1 VLDLDDV
8 IENFDRMTQH
18 MENTVVSMVT
28 DNSKEI
34 EEILKQL
41 LIYLDSTSKN
51 LDGINTAV
59 GDFIDDYEKS
69 AGKGS
74 LGGEDFYKIKETV
87 EGFYEKIKQA
97 QDRNALKILEYVKK
111 VGESNQTYLRRVLS
125 GNSAIIKSVGESHQ
139 TSIENS
145 KSLQELKNVL
155 TNIAGEV
162 GETKQNV
169 SRNQENLMTVITAM
183 MDSETKKA
191 VASEMVRT
199 EEIKSNSEKTKMKF
213 SLAAKIISVL
223 LGSGGVLY
231 FILDLILGSGG

>member
-155 TNIAGEV
+155 TNIAGEI

>member
-1 VLDLDDV
+1 MLDLDDV

-97 QDRNALKILEYVKK
+97 QDKNALKILEYVKK

>member
-97 QDRNALKILEYVKK
+97 QDRNALK
-111 VGESNQTYLRRVLS
+111 
-125 GNSAIIKSVGESHQ
+125 
-139 TSIENS
+139 
-145 KSLQELKNVL
+145 
-155 TNIAGEV
+155 NI
-162 GETKQNV
+162 
-169 SRNQENLMTVITAM
+169 RIC
-183 MDSETKKA
+183 
-191 VASEMVRT
+191 
-199 EEIKSNSEKTKMKF
+199 
-213 SLAAKIISVL
+213 
-223 LGSGGVLY
+223 
-231 FILDLILGSGG
+231 

>member
-1 VLDLDDV
+1 
-8 IENFDRMTQH
+8 MTQH

-97 QDRNALKILEYVKK
+97 QDKNALKILEYVKK

>member
-97 QDRNALKILEYVKK
+97 QDKNALKILEYVKK